1 MTEPKYVTGAL
12 GETAAC
18 EGWYSVEGD
27 TLTVYSFEK
36 TITTR
41 GSTFVVSPGVAIK
54 TITLEEGDDPR
65 LIALKALQKHSL
77 SRRGHYGATGK
88 IDYPSQGWF

>member
-1 MTEPKYVTGAL
+1 MAEPKYIAGPL
-12 GETAAC
+12 GETSAC

-36 TITTR
+36 TVTTR

-54 TITLEEGDDPR
+54 TITLEEGEDPR
-65 LIALKALQKHSL
+65 PIALRALQKHSL
-77 SRRGHYGATGK
+77 ARRGHYGATGPLPYR
-88 IDYPSQGWF
+88 DQGWF